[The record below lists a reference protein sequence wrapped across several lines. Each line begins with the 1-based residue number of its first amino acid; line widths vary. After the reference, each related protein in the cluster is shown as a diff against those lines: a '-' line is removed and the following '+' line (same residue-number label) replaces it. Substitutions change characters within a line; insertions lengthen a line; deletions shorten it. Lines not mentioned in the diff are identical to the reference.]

1 MTLEQAACSGHCSFI
16 VISLLE
22 APASCKDKQKD
33 RRERSENATLQH
45 GQKPRL
51 DNPSGH
57 SVQLVCMRNPGRWR
71 HGSLQVILR
80 SCFPPE
86 AKGCSSKS
94 IRTRS
99 KRKVRVIRASHAI
112 RQSKHSM
119 IFNCKNACRRWSS
132 TSGTTATRVSPR
144 EKAKA

>member
-16 VISLLE
+16 VVSLLE

-33 RRERSENATLQH
+33 LRERSENATLQH

-57 SVQLVCMRNPGRWR
+57 CVQLVCMRNPGRWR

-80 SCFPPE
+80 SCFPPDT
-86 AKGCSSKS
+86 KGCSSKS
-94 IRTRS
+94 IRTPS
-99 KRKVRVIRASHAI
+99 KRKVHVIRESHAI
-112 RQSKHSM
+112 RQSKRST
-119 IFNCKNACRRWSS
+119 IFNYRNTCRRWSS
-132 TSGTTATRVSPR
+132 TSVTTAMRVSPR